1 MRNINEDA
9 TIVLGQKS
17 EGGREGLR
25 GKGGEERSWR
35 KMEFYWL
42 VMKEGGGGE

>member
-1 MRNINEDA
+1 MRNINENA

-17 EGGREGLR
+17 GGR
-25 GKGGEERSWR
+25 KGGGGKRGEDRSGR